1 MFWLLML
8 VTKNTIEDQTL
19 AALDQDFLNLKKKK
33 FNSKNRN
40 QVMVVRNKCK
50 VVWWS
55 LTQETMILKSLMTT
69 CRLCSV
75 LIKSLNLSLI

>member
-75 LIKSLNLSLI
+75 